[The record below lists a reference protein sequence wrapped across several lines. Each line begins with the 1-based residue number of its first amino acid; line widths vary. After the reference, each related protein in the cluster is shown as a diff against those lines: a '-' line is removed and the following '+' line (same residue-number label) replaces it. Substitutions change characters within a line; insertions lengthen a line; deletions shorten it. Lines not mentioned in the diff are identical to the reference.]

1 MNAPHREL
9 QQLKGVGDI
18 LSKRFVE
25 EGLDSCAKIVEAGV
39 DGLKRIKGLNP
50 RILNSLLEQ
59 AAQIASA
66 STTDKET
73 RAGELKQG
81 IAGLRDRVQG
91 IVSLSRERFP
101 EELAGRSG
109 KKLTR
114 DLVRILDALDRIEK
128 KLPKRMKRAAKGVL
142 KAEKRLAVAAD
153 STLPKLTKGLKK
165 TRKSLQRVLA

>member
-9 QQLKGVGDI
+9 LQLKGVGDI

-25 EGLDSCAKIVEAGV
+25 AGLDSCAKIVEAGV
-39 DGLKRIKGLNP
+39 DGLKGIKGLNP

-59 AAQIASA
+59 AAQIASVPA
-66 STTDKET
+66 ADKET

-81 IAGLRDRVQG
+81 IAGLRDWVQE
-91 IVSLSRERFP
+91 IVALSRERFP
-101 EELAGRSG
+101 EELAGKLG
-109 KKLTR
+109 KKLTK

-128 KLPKRMKRAAKGVL
+128 KLPKRIKRAAKGVL
-142 KAEKRLAVAAD
+142 KAEKRLAGAVD
-153 STLPKLTKGLKK
+153 STLPKLSKGLQK